1 MIDGMLR
8 LLLFM
13 GNEIIPKMNILRNFN
28 HDKVL
33 YILKHIKIQKSAKI
47 MGLYKKKFVKNRN

>member
-8 LLLFM
+8 LLLFV
-13 GNEIIPKMNILRNFN
+13 GNEIRPEMNILKNFN

-33 YILKHIKIQKSAKI
+33 CFLKHIKIQKSAKS
-47 MGLYKKKFVKNRN
+47 MGLSMKIFDKNRN